1 MDISLDTGKFYKAKG
16 SNLGEIVY
24 FYTFSRHVSVHS
36 PLTKKEM
43 KEMVGDFEE
52 RFNTY
57 FSKVVKKTFNHEL
70 FSVTQTKAGIQ
81 FKVDNRKWQ
90 WLTIP
95 PIRHDGCQIY
105 VSAVITVQTEKDL
118 NLMKIKNS
126 SLLNKMEE
134 SNEYASILLFDHSHL
149 KMLFTDF
156 KDQDFFIR
164 EFCYIR

>member
-1 MDISLDTGKFYKAKG
+1 M
-16 SNLGEIVY
+16 
-24 FYTFSRHVSVHS
+24 
-36 PLTKKEM
+36 
-43 KEMVGDFEE
+43 
-52 RFNTY
+52 
-57 FSKVVKKTFNHEL
+57 
-70 FSVTQTKAGIQ
+70 QTKAGIQ

-134 SNEYASILLFDHSHL
+134 SNEYASILLFDRSHL